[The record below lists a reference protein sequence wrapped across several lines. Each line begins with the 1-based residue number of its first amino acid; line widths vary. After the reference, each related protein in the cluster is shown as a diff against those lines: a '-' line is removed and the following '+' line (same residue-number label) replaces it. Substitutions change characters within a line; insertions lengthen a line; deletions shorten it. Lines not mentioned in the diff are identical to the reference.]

1 MTVCEDTCMH
11 YAAIVQTFD
20 YPGNFSWFCD
30 YR

>member
-1 MTVCEDTCMH
+1 MH